1 VIAKPPEHAAGYD
14 RAAIA
19 RRYDRIAVDYAA
31 RLGDDPPA
39 GSGDRAFVEVA
50 LESALGDG
58 PVLDL
63 GCGPGQIAAI
73 SVASGMRAV
82 GVDISTAMLAIARRR
97 VRDGAFLA
105 AEAWALP
112 LRTVSCRAVAAF
124 YCLHHISRGLIGI
137 VLDESRRVLA
147 TGGTLIVA
155 THLGS
160 GEQWV
165 TGLDPDDP
173 TPICIT
179 LYGMDELAAKVRGA
193 GFAIESVG
201 TRAPRP
207 DEFQAEHGFLRARA
221 A

>member
-1 VIAKPPEHAAGYD
+1 VSAGPSEHAAGYD
-14 RAAIA
+14 RATIA
-19 RRYDRIAVDYAA
+19 GRYDQIAAGYAA
-31 RLGDDPPA
+31 RLGDDPPP

-50 LESALGDG
+50 LASANGHG

-73 SVASGMRAV
+73 ATASGMRAV
-82 GVDISTAMLAIARRR
+82 GADISAEMLAIARRR
-97 VRDGAFLA
+97 VRRGAFLA

-112 LRTVSCRAVAAF
+112 LREASCRAVAAF
-124 YCLHHISRGLIGI
+124 YCLHHVPRTRIGV
-137 VLDESRRVLA
+137 VLAESRRVLPA
-147 TGGTLIVA
+147 GGILVVA

-165 TGLDPDDP
+165 TSDDSAD
-173 TPICIT
+173 PICIT
-179 LYGMDELAAKVRGA
+179 LYGRDELAAMVRGA
-193 GFAIESVG
+193 GFDIESVG
-201 TRAPRP
+201 ARAPRA

>member
-1 VIAKPPEHAAGYD
+1 MTAKPPEHAAGYD
-14 RAAIA
+14 RVAIA
-19 RRYDRIAVDYAA
+19 HRYDQIAADYAT
-31 RLGDDPPA
+31 RLGDDPRP

-50 LESALGDG
+50 LASAHGDG

-73 SVASGMRAV
+73 AAASGMRAV
-82 GVDISTAMLAIARRR
+82 GADISAAMLAIARHR
-97 VRDGAFLA
+97 VREGAFLA

-112 LRTVSCRAVAAF
+112 MRAASCRAVAAF
-124 YCLHHISRGLIGI
+124 YCLHHVPRTRIGL
-137 VLDESRRVLA
+137 VLGEARRVLPA
-147 TGGTLIVA
+147 GGTLLVA

-165 TGLDPDDP
+165 TGPDPGDSA
-173 TPICIT
+173 PICIT
-179 LYGMDELAAKVRGA
+179 LYGRDEIAAKVRGA
-193 GFAIESVG
+193 GFAIESVA
-201 TRAPRP
+201 TRGPRP

>member
-1 VIAKPPEHAAGYD
+1 VIAEPSEHAAGYD
-14 RAAIA
+14 RVAIA
-19 RRYDRIAVDYAA
+19 HRYDQIAADYAA
-31 RLGDDPPA
+31 RLGDDPRP
-39 GSGDRAFVEVA
+39 GSGDRALVEVA
-50 LESALGDG
+50 LASAAGSG

-73 SVASGMRAV
+73 AVASGMRAV
-82 GVDISTAMLAIARRR
+82 GADISAAMLAIARRR
-97 VRDGAFLA
+97 LPAGAFLT

-112 LRTVSCRAVAAF
+112 LRTASCRAVAAF
-124 YCLHHISRGLIGI
+124 YCLHHVPRTRIGI
-137 VLDESRRVLA
+137 VLGECRRVVND
-147 TGGTLIVA
+147 GGTLVVA

-165 TGLDPDDP
+165 TSDDSAE
-173 TPICIT
+173 PICVT
-179 LYGMDELAAKVRGA
+179 LYGRDEIAAKVRGA

-201 TRAPRP
+201 SRAPRP